1 MSGANLRKG
10 QSPFYGSDT
19 IALVDLNYTLVENSP
34 KWGAPKI
41 YPFIRQIEQ
50 ETYRQWL
57 VDFLRDKYAVL
68 ITARPQKYREATLE
82 RIKLL
87 TGWQPQEVYFAEISA
102 TPPEIKEDL
111 LLRYIFPKHGK
122 NGADFLGIESNPKTR
137 AMYGKYGIP
146 SQNEKRFYQDLNSRQ
161 ITV

>member
-10 QSPFYGSDT
+10 QGPFYGSDT

-57 VDFLRDKYAVL
+57 VDFLRDKYAIL

-87 TGWQPQEVYFAEISA
+87 TDWQPQEAYFAEISA

-111 LLRYIFPKHGK
+111 LLRYIFPKHGR
-122 NGADFLGIESNPKTR
+122 NGKDYFGIESNPKTR
-137 AMYGKYGIP
+137 AMYLRYSIESLRAEDFKTKMIC
-146 SQNEKRFYQDLNSRQ
+146 R
-161 ITV
+161 

>member
-50 ETYRQWL
+50 ETYRRWL
-57 VDFLRDKYAVL
+57 VDFLRDKYAIL

-87 TGWQPQEVYFAEISA
+87 TDWQPQEAYFAEISA
-102 TPPEIKEDL
+102 TPPDIKEDL
-111 LLRYIFPKHGK
+111 LLRYIFPKHGR
-122 NGADFLGIESNPKTR
+122 NGKDYFGIESNPKTR
-137 AMYGKYGIP
+137 AMYLRYSIESLRAEDFKTKMIC
-146 SQNEKRFYQDLNSRQ
+146 R
-161 ITV
+161 

>member
-57 VDFLRDKYAVL
+57 VDFLRDKYAIL
-68 ITARPQKYREATLE
+68 ITARHQKYREATLE

-87 TGWQPQEVYFAEISA
+87 TGWQPQEAYFAEISA
-102 TPPEIKEDL
+102 PPPEIKEHL
-111 LLRYIFPKHGK
+111 LLNYIFPKHGR
-122 NGADFLGIESNPKTR
+122 NGDDFFGIESNPKTR
-137 AMYGKYGIP
+137 AMYLCYNIESLRAEDFKTKIIC
-146 SQNEKRFYQDLNSRQ
+146 R
-161 ITV
+161 

>member
-34 KWGAPKI
+34 KWGSPKI

-57 VDFLRDKYAVL
+57 VDFLRDKYAIL

-87 TGWQPQEVYFAEISA
+87 TDWQPQEAYFAEISA

-111 LLRYIFPKHGK
+111 LLRYIFPKHGR
-122 NGADFLGIESNPKTR
+122 NGDDFFGIESNPKTR
-137 AMYGKYGIP
+137 AMYLRYSIESLRAEDFKTKIIC
-146 SQNEKRFYQDLNSRQ
+146 R
-161 ITV
+161 

>member
-57 VDFLRDKYAVL
+57 VDFLRDKYAIL

-87 TGWQPQEVYFAEISA
+87 TGWQPQEAYFAEISA
-102 TPPEIKEDL
+102 TPPDIKEDL
-111 LLRYIFPKHGK
+111 LLRYIFPKHGR
-122 NGADFLGIESNPKTR
+122 NGKDYFGIESNPKTR
-137 AMYGKYGIP
+137 AMYLRYSIESLRAEDFKTKMIC
-146 SQNEKRFYQDLNSRQ
+146 R
-161 ITV
+161 

>member
-50 ETYRQWL
+50 EAYRQWL
-57 VDFLRDKYAVL
+57 VDFLRDKYAIL

-102 TPPEIKEDL
+102 TPPESKEDL
-111 LLRYIFPKHGK
+111 VLRYIFPKHGR
-122 NGADFLGIESNPKTR
+122 NGQDYFGIESNPKTR
-137 AMYGKYGIP
+137 AMYLRYSIESLRAEDFKTKMIC
-146 SQNEKRFYQDLNSRQ
+146 R
-161 ITV
+161 

>member
-57 VDFLRDKYAVL
+57 VDFLRDKYAIL

-87 TGWQPQEVYFAEISA
+87 TDWNRKKPISRKF
-102 TPPEIKEDL
+102 PPL
-111 LLRYIFPKHGK
+111 LPR
-122 NGADFLGIESNPKTR
+122 SRKTCCCVI
-137 AMYGKYGIP
+137 Y
-146 SQNEKRFYQDLNSRQ
+146 SRNTAGMER
-161 ITV
+161 IISG

>member
-1 MSGANLRKG
+1 MRQFRHSSTAMK
-10 QSPFYGSDT
+10 Y
-19 IALVDLNYTLVENSP
+19 LVDLNYTLVGNSP

-50 ETYRQWL
+50 EIYRQWL
-57 VDFLRDKYAVL
+57 VDFLRDKYAIL

-111 LLRYIFPKHGK
+111 LLRYVFPKHGR
-122 NGADFLGIESNPKTR
+122 NGDDFFGIESNPKTR
-137 AMYGKYGIP
+137 DMYACYAIK
-146 SQNEKRFYQDLNSRQ
+146 SLSAEAFKNSIQ
-161 ITV
+161 

>member
-50 ETYRQWL
+50 ERYRQWL
-57 VDFLRDKYAVL
+57 VDFLRDKYAIL

-102 TPPEIKEDL
+102 TPPDIKEDL
-111 LLRYIFPKHGK
+111 LLRYIFPKHGR
-122 NGADFLGIESNPKTR
+122 NGEDYFGIESNPKTR
-137 AMYGKYGIP
+137 AMYLCYNIESLRAEDFKTKIIC
-146 SQNEKRFYQDLNSRQ
+146 R
-161 ITV
+161 

>member
-1 MSGANLRKG
+1 MNGANSRKG

-57 VDFLRDKYAVL
+57 VDFLRDKYAIL

-87 TGWQPQEVYFAEISA
+87 TDWQPQEAYFAEISA
-102 TPPEIKEDL
+102 TPPDIKEDL
-111 LLRYIFPKHGK
+111 LLRYIFPQHGR
-122 NGADFLGIESNPKTR
+122 NGEDYFGIESNPKTR
-137 AMYGKYGIP
+137 AMYLRYSIESLRAEDFKTKMIC
-146 SQNEKRFYQDLNSRQ
+146 R
-161 ITV
+161 

>member
-34 KWGAPKI
+34 KWGALKI
-41 YPFIRQIEQ
+41 YPFIHQIEQ

-57 VDFLRDKYAVL
+57 VDFLRDKYAIL

-87 TGWQPQEVYFAEISA
+87 SAWQPQEAYFAEISA

-111 LLRYIFPKHGK
+111 LLRYIFPKHGR
-122 NGADFLGIESNPKTR
+122 NGKDYFGIESNPKTR
-137 AMYGKYGIP
+137 AMYLCYNIESLRAEDFKTKIIC
-146 SQNEKRFYQDLNSRQ
+146 R
-161 ITV
+161 

>member
-41 YPFIRQIEQ
+41 YPFIRQIEE

-57 VDFLRDKYAVL
+57 VDFLRDKYAIL

-87 TGWQPQEVYFAEISA
+87 TDWQPQEAYFAEISA
-102 TPPEIKEDL
+102 TPPDIKEDL
-111 LLRYIFPKHGK
+111 LLRYVFPKHGR
-122 NGADFLGIESNPKTR
+122 NGKDYFGIESNPKTR
-137 AMYGKYGIP
+137 AMYLCYNIESLRAEDFKTKIIC
-146 SQNEKRFYQDLNSRQ
+146 R
-161 ITV
+161 

>member
-57 VDFLRDKYAVL
+57 VDFLRDKCAIL
-68 ITARPQKYREATLE
+68 ITARPARYREQTLE
-82 RIKLL
+82 RILSQ
-87 TGWQPQEVYFAEISA
+87 TGWQPQEAYFAEISA
-102 TPPEIKEDL
+102 PPPEIKEHL
-111 LLRYIFPKHGK
+111 LLNYIFPKHGR
-122 NGADFLGIESNPKTR
+122 NGDDFFGIESNPKTR
-137 AMYGKYGIP
+137 AMYGRYGIL
-146 SQNEKRFYQDLNSRQ
+146 SQSQADLQKSVNIS
-161 ITV
+161 

>member
-57 VDFLRDKYAVL
+57 VDFLRDKYAIL

-87 TGWQPQEVYFAEISA
+87 TGWQPQEAYFAEISA

-111 LLRYIFPKHGK
+111 LLRYIFPKHGR
-122 NGADFLGIESNPKTR
+122 NGKDYFGIESNPKTR
-137 AMYGKYGIP
+137 AMYLRYSIESLRAEDFKTKMIC
-146 SQNEKRFYQDLNSRQ
+146 R
-161 ITV
+161 

>member
-19 IALVDLNYTLVENSP
+19 IVLVDLNYTLVENSP

-41 YPFIRQIEQ
+41 YPFIRQIEE

-57 VDFLRDKYAVL
+57 VDFLRDKCAIL

-87 TGWQPQEVYFAEISA
+87 TGWQPQEAYFAEISA
-102 TPPEIKEDL
+102 TPPDIKEDL
-111 LLRYIFPKHGK
+111 LLRYIFPKHGR
-122 NGADFLGIESNPKTR
+122 NGKDYFGIESNPKTR
-137 AMYGKYGIP
+137 AMYLCYNIESLRAEDFKTKIIC
-146 SQNEKRFYQDLNSRQ
+146 R
-161 ITV
+161 

>member
-57 VDFLRDKYAVL
+57 VDFLRDKYAIL

-87 TGWQPQEVYFAEISA
+87 TDWQPQEDYFAEISA

-111 LLRYIFPKHGK
+111 LLRYIFPKHGR
-122 NGADFLGIESNPKTR
+122 NGEDYFGIESNPKTR
-137 AMYGKYGIP
+137 AMYLRYSIESLRAEDFKTKMIC
-146 SQNEKRFYQDLNSRQ
+146 R
-161 ITV
+161 

>member
-1 MSGANLRKG
+1 MNGANSRKG

-57 VDFLRDKYAVL
+57 VDFLRDKYAIL

-111 LLRYIFPKHGK
+111 LLRYIFPKHGR
-122 NGADFLGIESNPKTR
+122 NGKDYFGIESNPKTR
-137 AMYGKYGIP
+137 AMYLRYSIESLRAEDFKTKMIC
-146 SQNEKRFYQDLNSRQ
+146 R
-161 ITV
+161 

>member
-57 VDFLRDKYAVL
+57 VDFLRDKYAIL

-87 TGWQPQEVYFAEISA
+87 SAWQPQEAYFAKISA

-111 LLRYIFPKHGK
+111 LLRYIFPKHGR
-122 NGADFLGIESNPKTR
+122 NGKDYFGIESNPKTR
-137 AMYGKYGIP
+137 AMYLCYNIESLRAEDFKTKIIC
-146 SQNEKRFYQDLNSRQ
+146 R
-161 ITV
+161 

>member
-1 MSGANLRKG
+1 MNGANSRKG

-57 VDFLRDKYAVL
+57 VDFLRDKYAIL

-87 TGWQPQEVYFAEISA
+87 TDWQPQEAYFTEISA

-111 LLRYIFPKHGK
+111 LLRYIFPKHGR
-122 NGADFLGIESNPKTR
+122 NGEDYFGIESNPKTR
-137 AMYGKYGIP
+137 AIYLRYSIESLRTEDFKNKMIC
-146 SQNEKRFYQDLNSRQ
+146 R
-161 ITV
+161 

>member
-50 ETYRQWL
+50 EAYRQWL
-57 VDFLRDKYAVL
+57 VDFLRDKYAIL

-87 TGWQPQEVYFAEISA
+87 TGWQPQEAYFAEISA
-102 TPPEIKEDL
+102 TPPDIKEDL
-111 LLRYIFPKHGK
+111 LLRYVFPKHGR
-122 NGADFLGIESNPKTR
+122 NGEDYFGIESNPKTR
-137 AMYGKYGIP
+137 AMYLRYSIESLRAEDFKTKMIC
-146 SQNEKRFYQDLNSRQ
+146 R
-161 ITV
+161 

>member
-57 VDFLRDKYAVL
+57 VDFLRDKYAIL

-87 TGWQPQEVYFAEISA
+87 TDWQPQEAYFAEISA
-102 TPPEIKEDL
+102 TPPDIKEDL
-111 LLRYIFPKHGK
+111 LLRYIFPKHGR
-122 NGADFLGIESNPKTR
+122 NGKDYFGIESNPKTR
-137 AMYGKYGIP
+137 AMYLCYNIESLRAEDFKTKIIC
-146 SQNEKRFYQDLNSRQ
+146 R
-161 ITV
+161 

>member
-34 KWGAPKI
+34 KWGSPKI

-57 VDFLRDKYAVL
+57 VDFLRDKYAIL

-87 TGWQPQEVYFAEISA
+87 TDWQPQEAYFAEISA
-102 TPPEIKEDL
+102 TPPDIKEDL
-111 LLRYIFPKHGK
+111 LLRYIFPKHGR
-122 NGADFLGIESNPKTR
+122 NGEDYFGIESNPKTR
-137 AMYGKYGIP
+137 AMYLRYSIESLRAEDFKTKIIC
-146 SQNEKRFYQDLNSRQ
+146 R
-161 ITV
+161 